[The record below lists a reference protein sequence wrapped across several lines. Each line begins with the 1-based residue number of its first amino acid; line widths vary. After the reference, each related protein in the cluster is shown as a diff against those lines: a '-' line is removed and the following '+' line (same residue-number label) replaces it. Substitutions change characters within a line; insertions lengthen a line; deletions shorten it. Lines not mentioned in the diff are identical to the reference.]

1 MGIGLKIKSILHDRR
16 MTIKQL
22 SEKSGV
28 SINTLYSITKRDSDN
43 VDAVILQKLSAALD
57 VSQDELSGRLAINLG
72 SDVIVETEDGEYIRA
87 STNTREGKLLSRF
100 QALNELG
107 KDEVIRYTDILLE
120 TNKYRKKPLEDS
132 SQEE

>member
-1 MGIGLKIKSILHDRR
+1 MGIGLKIKSILHDRK

-57 VSQDELSGRLAINLG
+57 VSQDELSGRLVINLG

>member
-1 MGIGLKIKSILHDRR
+1 MGIGLRIKSILHDRK

-43 VDAVILQKLSAALD
+43 VDPVILKKLSTALD
-57 VSQDELSGRLAINLG
+57 ISQDELLGRLVISF
-72 SDVIVETEDGEYIRA
+72 SDVSIETEDGEIITA
-87 STNTREGKLLSRF
+87 SMDTREGKLLSRF

>member
-1 MGIGLKIKSILHDRR
+1 MGIGLKIKSILHDRK

-57 VSQDELSGRLAINLG
+57 VSQDELSGRLVINLG

-100 QALNELG
+100 QVLNELG

>member
-1 MGIGLKIKSILHDRR
+1 VGIGLRIKSILHDRK

-22 SEKSGV
+22 SEESGV

-43 VDAVILQKLSAALD
+43 VDPIILQKLSSALNVSQEELLGHLVVYYSD
-57 VSQDELSGRLAINLG
+57 VS
-72 SDVIVETEDGEYIRA
+72 VETEDGEILRA
-87 STNTREGKLLSRF
+87 SMNTREGKMLSRF

-120 TNKYRKKPLEDS
+120 TNKYRRKPLEES
-132 SQEE
+132 PQED